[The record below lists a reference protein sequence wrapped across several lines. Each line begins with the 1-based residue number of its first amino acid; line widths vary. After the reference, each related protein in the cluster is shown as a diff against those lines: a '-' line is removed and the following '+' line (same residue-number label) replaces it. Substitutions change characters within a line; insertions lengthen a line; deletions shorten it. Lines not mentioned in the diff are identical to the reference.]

1 MTFGSHLFLLGFF
14 PIVLIGWLVLGHLG
28 KLRWRSLWLVAS
40 SMVFYGYASPAAL
53 LFLLVEGGVSY
64 GLGAGMLRTPA
75 RKKTFALL
83 GAVGLVG
90 VLLYFKYTGFFLS
103 GVSGLLGKNLQW
115 AAPAVPLGLSF
126 LTFRQLLFLRD
137 CYRGEL
143 DHLTPTEYALFLG
156 FFPAVT
162 SGPITRYGE
171 LQSQFETGFSW
182 ENFGMGL
189 YCFSLGLAKKVLV
202 ADTLAGA
209 VTYGYGHLQGLS
221 STDALLTIFCYT
233 LQLYFDFSGY
243 CDMAHGL
250 CKMLGINLPVNFNS
264 PYRAVSVSDFWAR
277 WHMTL
282 SRFFR
287 LCVYIP
293 MGGNR
298 KGLFRTCV
306 NIMVIFLLSGLWHGA
321 GLGFL
326 LWGALHGGAM
336 VVERL
341 LKGKV
346 KVPKILGW
354 ALTFLFVN
362 LAWVYFRAPTVEVAH
377 TLFSAVFSG
386 GMLRPS
392 AGMAAA
398 LQWPEVAGALKFL
411 ARFLPALSGRLSY
424 ILPLCAV
431 PLSFLLVFCQNP
443 VEQLKEFRPTAP
455 KALLCVVCLCWSIV
469 SLSGVAQFL
478 YVNF

>member
-14 PIVLIGWLVLGHLG
+14 PAVLIGWLLLGRLG
-28 KLRWRSLWLVAS
+28 KLRWRSLWLVAA
-40 SMVFYGYASPAAL
+40 SMVFYGYAAPMAL
-53 LFLLVEGGVSY
+53 LFLVVEGGVSY
-64 GLGAGMLRTPA
+64 GLGAGMLRVPA

-103 GVSGLLGKNLQW
+103 GVNSLMGTALQW

-137 CYRGEL
+137 CYRGEI
-143 DHLTPTEYALFLG
+143 DNLTPTDYALFLG
-156 FFPAVT
+156 FFPTVT

-171 LQSQFETGFSW
+171 LQSQLETGFSW

-209 VTYGYGHLQGLS
+209 VTYGYGHLQNLS
-221 STDALLTIFCYT
+221 STDALLTILCYT

-264 PYRAVSVSDFWAR
+264 PYRAVSVTDFWAR
-277 WHMTL
+277 WHSTL

-293 MGGNR
+293 LGGNR

-306 NIMVIFLLSGLWHGA
+306 NIMMIFLLSGLWHGA
-321 GLGFL
+321 GWGFL

-341 LKGKV
+341 LGGKL
-346 KVPKILGW
+346 KMPKILGW

-362 LAWVYFRAPTVEVAH
+362 VAWVYFRAPTVADGTALLSVA
-377 TLFSAVFSG
+377 FSG
-386 GMLRPS
+386 GLSLPS
-392 AGMAAA
+392 GGMAAA
-398 LQWPEVAGALKFL
+398 LQWPEVAGAMKFL
-411 ARFLPALSGRLSY
+411 GVYFPALSAQIGY
-424 ILPLCAV
+424 VLPLCIV
-431 PLSFLLVFCQNP
+431 PLSLLLLLFRNP
-443 VEQLKEFRPTAP
+443 VEQLKNFRPTVS
-455 KALLCVVCLCWSIV
+455 KATLCVVCLCWSIV

>member
-1 MTFGSHLFLLGFF
+1 MTFGSYLFLLCFF
-14 PIVLIGWLVLGHLG
+14 PVVLIGWLVLGHLG
-28 KLRWRSLWLVAS
+28 KLRWRSLWLVAA
-40 SMVFYGYASPAAL
+40 SMIFYGYAAPMAL

-64 GLGAGMLRTPA
+64 ALGAGMLRAPA
-75 RKKTFALL
+75 RKKAFALL

-103 GVSGLLGKNLQW
+103 TVSGLTGTLFQW
-115 AAPAVPLGLSF
+115 IAPAVPMGLSF

-137 CYRGEL
+137 CYHGEIE
-143 DHLTPTEYALFLG
+143 HLNPTDYALFLG
-156 FFPAVT
+156 FFPTVT

-171 LQSQFETGFSW
+171 LQSQLKTGFSW

-209 VTYGYGHLQGLS
+209 VTYGYGNLQGLS
-221 STDALLTIFCYT
+221 STDALLTILCYT

-250 CKMLGINLPVNFNS
+250 CKMLGIDLPVNFNS
-264 PYRAVSVSDFWAR
+264 PYRAVSVSDFWSR
-277 WHMTL
+277 WHITL

-298 KGLFRTCV
+298 KGLFRTCI
-306 NIMVIFLLSGLWHGA
+306 NIMAIFLLSGLWHGA
-321 GLGFL
+321 GWGFL

-336 VVERL
+336 VLERL
-341 LKGKV
+341 FKGRL
-346 KVPKILGW
+346 KVPKLLGW
-354 ALTFLFVN
+354 ALTFVFLNV
-362 LAWVYFRAPTVEVAH
+362 AWVYFRAPTVADG
-377 TLFSAVFSG
+377 TALLSAAFSG
-386 GMLRPS
+386 GFALPS
-392 AGMAAA
+392 GGMAAA
-398 LQWPEVAGALKFL
+398 LQWSEVTGAMKFL
-411 ARFLPALSGRLSY
+411 ALSLPTLAAQIGY
-424 ILPLCAV
+424 VLPLCAV
-431 PLSFLLVFCQNP
+431 PLSLLLLFFRNP
-443 VEQLKEFRPTAP
+443 VEQLNSFRPTAS
-455 KALLCVVCLCWSIV
+455 KAILSTVCLCWSIF
-469 SLSGVAQFL
+469 SLSGVTQFL